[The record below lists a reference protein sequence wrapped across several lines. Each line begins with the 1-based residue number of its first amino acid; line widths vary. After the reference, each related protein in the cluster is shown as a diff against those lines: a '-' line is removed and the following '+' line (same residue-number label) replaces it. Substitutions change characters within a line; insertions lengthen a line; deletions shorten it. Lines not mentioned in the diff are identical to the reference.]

1 MNDTP
6 NQATKLITKNW
17 VEINDDTPKSYNTS
31 SQNKFK
37 FSMIKSNLYV
47 YSEAYILLSGTITFT
62 KVAAG
67 GGNNNIQL
75 VFTSVLHLL
84 IA

>member
-1 MNDTP
+1 
-6 NQATKLITKNW
+6 
-17 VEINDDTPKSYNTS
+17 
-31 SQNKFK
+31 
-37 FSMIKSNLYV
+37 MIKSNLYV
-47 YSEAYILLSGTITFT
+47 YSESYILLSGTLTFT

-67 GGNNNIQL
+67 GGNNNIEV